1 MSCVGCPAS
10 HLWKSLGVKKRSA
23 RIQLFLNFSAK
34 KHFGGNSKMESESP
48 SRVRYGH
55 VLPGDQL
62 LRPGERRAV
71 KVGLS

>member
-1 MSCVGCPAS
+1 
-10 HLWKSLGVKKRSA
+10 
-23 RIQLFLNFSAK
+23 
-34 KHFGGNSKMESESP
+34 MESESP